1 MSLAEKAK
9 ARYKKAQAVRKA
21 GEQKARAE
29 KKKVKFSRKK
39 LTDDIMFEAKVLG
52 RHPGAA
58 KIVTEKVADE
68 VEKWAKEREFITE
81 DDIRRTASA
90 KLKKY
95 DEDLAYIY
103 KNYGKI
109 I

>member
-1 MSLAEKAK
+1 MKLTEKAK
-9 ARYKKAQAVRKA
+9 AKYKKAKAFRKA
-21 GEQKARAE
+21 SEQKTRANR
-29 KKKVKFSRKK
+29 KKVKFSKKK
-39 LTDDIMFEAKVLG
+39 LVTDIMFEAKVLN

-58 KIVTEKVADE
+58 KIIAERVADE
-68 VEKWAKEREFITE
+68 VEKWAERREFVTE
-81 DDIRRTASA
+81 DDIRQTASI

-95 DEDLAYIY
+95 DADLAFIY

>member
-1 MSLAEKAK
+1 MRLVEKAK
-9 ARYKKAQAVRKA
+9 AKYKKTKA
-21 GEQKARAE
+21 TQKVSEQKARAD

-39 LTDDIMFEAKVLG
+39 LISDIMFEARVLG
-52 RHPGAA
+52 RHPGST
-58 KIVTEKVADE
+58 KIIAERVADDL
-68 VEKWAKEREFITE
+68 EKWAENREYITE
-81 DDIRRTASA
+81 DDIRRVAST

>member
-1 MSLAEKAK
+1 MKLAEKAK
-9 ARYKKAQAVRKA
+9 AKYKKAQAARKVS
-21 GEQKARAE
+21 EQKARAD

-39 LTDDIMFEAKVLG
+39 LVSDIMFEARVLG

-58 KIVTEKVADE
+58 KIVAEKVAGE
-68 VEKWAKEREFITE
+68 TEKWAEKREFITE

>member
-1 MSLAEKAK
+1 MGLAEKAK
-9 ARYKKAQAVRKA
+9 AKYKKTKAKRKVS
-21 GEQKARAE
+21 EQKVRADQ
-29 KKKVKFSRKK
+29 KKVKFSREK
-39 LTDDIMFEAKVLG
+39 LVSDIMFEAKVLN

-58 KIVTEKVADE
+58 KIIAEKVVDE
-68 VEKWAKEREFITE
+68 VEKWADAREFITE
-81 DDIRRTASA
+81 DDIRRTTST

-95 DEDLAYIY
+95 DADLAFIY

>member
-1 MSLAEKAK
+1 MKILEKAK
-9 ARYKKAQAVRKA
+9 TKYQKAQAIQKVK
-21 GEQKARAE
+21 EQKTRADQ
-29 KKKVKFSRKK
+29 KKIKFSRKK
-39 LTDDIMFEAKVLG
+39 VISDIMFEAKVLG

-58 KIVTEKVADE
+58 KIIAEKVADE
-68 VEKWAKEREFITE
+68 VEKWTEKREFITE
-81 DDIRRTASA
+81 DDLRRITST

>member
-1 MSLAEKAK
+1 MRLVEKAK
-9 ARYKKAQAVRKA
+9 AKYKKAKAVRKVS
-21 GEQKARAE
+21 EQKARADQ
-29 KKKVKFSRKK
+29 KKVKFSRKK
-39 LTDDIMFEAKVLG
+39 LISDIMFEARVLG
-52 RHPGAA
+52 RHSGAA
-58 KIVTEKVADE
+58 KIVAEKVADE
-68 VEKWAKEREFITE
+68 VEKWAEKREFVTE
-81 DDIRRTASA
+81 DDIRRTASM

>member
-1 MSLAEKAK
+1 MRLAEKAK
-9 ARYKKAQAVRKA
+9 AKYKKAQAVSKA
-21 GEQKARAE
+21 SEQKARAD

-39 LTDDIMFEAKVLG
+39 LIDDIMFEARVLG
-52 RHPGAA
+52 RHTGSA
-58 KIVTEKVADE
+58 KIVAEKVADE
-68 VEKWAKEREFITE
+68 VEQWAERREFITA
-81 DDIRRTASA
+81 DDIRRAASVR
-90 KLKKY
+90 LKKY